1 MSEINTGQP
10 PSSDAGDDNNI
21 KAERK
26 VTQGSARNDVHPNNS
41 ADRVH
46 CVWDAKATLGEG
58 PCWVAREQAIYWV
71 DIKEFLLHRLCT
83 VTDQRRSWHIPE
95 QVTALAPR
103 RNGGF
108 IATLRHGFA
117 LLEIPQLEE
126 TVHIK
131 VLGTPEPERPGNRFN
146 DGKVDSKGRFWAGSM
161 DDAESKPS
169 GALYRLDGDC
179 AWQKMDDQYV
189 ITNGPTFSPDGRTLY
204 HTDTLARTIYAFD
217 LAEDGRIGNKRQF
230 FKFEDSSGFPDGMT
244 VDQEGCLWVC
254 HFFGWGI
261 TRISP
266 KGNIVGRIDLPV
278 SNVTSC
284 TFAGDKMETL
294 YITTARKGL
303 NAEQLKNQPLAGGL
317 FRFEPKVRGLEPG
330 IFAG

>member
-1 MSEINTGQP
+1 MSESKTDRTP
-10 PSSDAGDDNNI
+10 PASGGDDNNI
-21 KAERK
+21 KPDSK
-26 VTQGSARNDVHPNNS
+26 IIPQSSPGVTAQSHAS
-41 ADRVH
+41 DRVH

-71 DIKEFLLHRLCT
+71 DIKECLLHRLCA
-83 VTDQRRSWHIPE
+83 VTDQRRSWHIP
-95 QVTALAPR
+95 QQITALAPR

-108 IATLRHGFA
+108 IATLRNGFA

-131 VLGTPEPERPGNRFN
+131 LLGNPDTEKPGNRFN

-161 DDAESKPS
+161 DDAESKPT
-169 GALYRLDGDC
+169 GVLYRLDGDC
-179 AWQKMDDQYV
+179 CWQKMDEQYV
-189 ITNGPTFSPDGRTLY
+189 ITNGPAFSPDGRTLY

-217 LAEDGRIGNKRQF
+217 LSDDGRIGNKRLF
-230 FKFEDSSGFPDGMT
+230 FKFDDGSGYPDGMT
-244 VDQEGCLWVC
+244 VDEEGCLWVC

-261 TRISP
+261 SRVSP
-266 KGNIVGRIDLPV
+266 KGNIVGRIQLPV
-278 SNVTSC
+278 SNITSC
-284 TFAGDKMETL
+284 TFAGDRMETL

-303 NAEQLKNQPLAGGL
+303 TPAQLGKQPLAGGL
-317 FRFEPKVRGLEPG
+317 FRFEPKVRGLNTG